1 VNVVLISRDHR
12 LGAILTMALPTPE
25 GLTLLGSAAE
35 VPDAPEAAIDA
46 VVLDL
51 PADARRV
58 AYEELRQR
66 YEGRVVVPVDHARD
80 TNGWPPDTKRRFLVR
95 PFQVADLIA
104 GVQEPQE
111 TSVAERAA
119 RYRRLFRW
127 NRQQAPAFPDLAT
140 PPAAEQPPAEPPP
153 AASAEWFDEPFE
165 AAAEA
170 ELHNNH
176 VEDQESLAPEVPE
189 DDEATELVAA
199 EETLDEEDLV
209 AEDSE
214 TVTAE
219 ETLGDE
225 DEAEWPGAVEAEA
238 FDDSEDEAP
247 VVAERAEDEEP
258 VAAEDDE
265 DTEAAAE
272 DLDAEDEAETQEFV
286 AVSDEDGDEV
296 EAEEQLDAEDTEPS
310 QEDDDLAAAWVAKA
324 SEPLLAGDNGLVAA
338 ASGPPTSSER
348 AEALAPP
355 LQVQAGVAMAKA
367 VALQQWLE
375 AEEAKRSR
383 GRRRRVLLSVAA
395 GLVLLLAGV
404 GIGIAIGPN
413 EPQQVSSAAPQ
424 PVVQIRKAPPP
435 AACTDAVDDA
445 DAVISY
451 LVAKIRDERLSK
463 SIQDY
468 GANARACRRTGRSP

>member
-12 LGAILTMALPTPE
+12 LGAILTMALPTPD
-25 GLTLLGSAAE
+25 GLTLLASAAE

-58 AYEELRQR
+58 AYEELRRR
-66 YEGRVVVPVDHARD
+66 YEGRVVVPVDNAGD
-80 TNGWPPDTKRRFLVR
+80 TSGWPPDAKRRFLVR

-140 PPAAEQPPAEPPP
+140 PPAAERPP
-153 AASAEWFDEPFE
+153 AASAERFDEPFE
-165 AAAEA
+165 AAAGA
-170 ELHNNH
+170 ELHNNR

-189 DDEATELVAA
+189 DDEAEATELVAA
-199 EETLDEEDLV
+199 EEWLDDEDLV

-219 ETLGDE
+219 ETLDGE
-225 DEAEWPGAVEAEA
+225 DEAERPGAVEGEEAFEAEA
-238 FDDSEDEAP
+238 FEAEASDDSEDEAP
-247 VVAERAEDEEP
+247 VVAEHAEDE
-258 VAAEDDE
+258 
-265 DTEAAAE
+265 
-272 DLDAEDEAETQEFV
+272 
-286 AVSDEDGDEV
+286 V
-296 EAEEQLDAEDTEPS
+296 EG
-310 QEDDDLAAAWVAKA
+310 KA
-324 SEPLLAGDNGLVAA
+324 
-338 ASGPPTSSER
+338 

-375 AEEAKRSR
+375 AEEAKRLR

-404 GIGIAIGPN
+404 GIGMAIGPN
-413 EPQQVSSAAPQ
+413 EPQQVNPAAPQ
-424 PVVQIRKAPPP
+424 PVVQIRDAAPP

-468 GANARACRRTGRSP
+468 AANARACRRTGRSP